1 MRKILLIICVAFV
14 VLCYGYPC
22 FILPFGEYS
31 KTYELAGVSV
41 EETYKFNFNGTCVH
55 SLGELTTEY
64 HYKLSGNDVILSIN
78 DTFDDE
84 DDFTIS
90 INSMYNV
97 GNGFFNQVGMYV
109 AIGVGVAALL
119 LIVTIPRKN

>member
-31 KTYELAGVSV
+31 KTYELAGVSI
-41 EETYKFNFNGTCVH
+41 EETYKFDFHGKCVH

-64 HYKLSGNDVILSIN
+64 HYKLSGNDVILSVN
-78 DTFDDE
+78 DTFGDE
-84 DDFTIS
+84 DDSTIS